1 MESGES
7 NEENVSNDAADAKE
21 SEMQI
26 EGIVQGEADNNVVQS
41 AGQITNRNDVENHV
55 ISLFDFFFQSY
66 FCFSEMHV

>member
-7 NEENVSNDAADAKE
+7 HEENVSNDAANEKE

-41 AGQITNRNDVENHV
+41 SGQISNRNDDENHV
-55 ISLFDFFFQSY
+55 ISLFDSFFPS
-66 FCFSEMHV
+66 